1 MAEKESLET
10 QGGTRATSSSPAFE
24 HGTKNGG
31 DNVVAFTVGQVIQN
45 RYKIL
50 GAAPFDQT
58 LFRAKDLQEGRIVAV
73 RPLPSAILS
82 NAREFDFVRLE
93 VNRLRELRHPNLL
106 QLFEFEPND
115 ESPFV
120 TSELANGFSLQ
131 ELLQARRGLA
141 WEEAL
146 NIVQPVSSA
155 LDFISGPRMLSDRI
169 SPRRIFIEVSKS
181 SEERVELLQML
192 VFTWPPF
199 TVKIDPLS
207 LVRAEPLTEST
218 GVSPE
223 PDGVPHVRQL
233 ALLTYELLGGTK
245 LLTSAGSSL
254 GLSPVPGLSEQANAT
269 LASGFTDPDRFRTTS
284 KFLAAI
290 EKAVVDSGE
299 RPTTLAVA
307 KPAGETHGEPVKRSR
322 SAATKGG
329 SPRISAAMLRVGGA
343 ALFVAMAV
351 GAGVIADL
359 MLRKAPSIFQEG
371 PQQEALVLPS
381 PEVERIPKHELV
393 AAPTTQPATVPS
405 KPAPPIV
412 GQIAIKS
419 MSPGSLFEVSGAN
432 RELNRGNAPAVI
444 DNLPVGQYQVRLK
457 HAGWPD
463 YVESVSVQP
472 GATATVDHTFQGI
485 SVELRSDPSG
495 ATIFL
500 DETELGKTPLT
511 VSLPPNPVE
520 LVSRIG
526 ALEPVTKQVTPNPTG
541 KATVEFKHN
550 YGWVLV
556 SSNRRNSEV
565 LIEGFSFGK
574 APILGILPPGR
585 HPVTVRAPGYQDQ
598 TQVVDVQTGKRT
610 SLAVRFRRSMRLAR
624 SSPATAGP
632 PKTAALPETPANARF
647 DTRAGQ

>member
-10 QGGTRATSSSPAFE
+10 EGGTSATSSSPASE
-24 HGTKNGG
+24 NGAKNGG
-31 DNVVAFTVGQVIQN
+31 DKVVTFTVGQVIQN

-50 GAAPFDQT
+50 GAVPFDQT
-58 LFRAKDLQEGRIVAV
+58 LFRAKDLQQGRIVAV
-73 RPLPSAILS
+73 RPLPSTILS
-82 NAREFDFVRLE
+82 DPREFDFVRLE
-93 VNRLRELRHPNLL
+93 VNRLREVRHPNLL

-146 NIVQPVSSA
+146 KIVQPVSSA

-181 SEERVELLQML
+181 SEERAELLQML
-192 VFTWPPF
+192 VFTWPPI

-207 LVRAEPLTEST
+207 LVRAGPLTEST
-218 GVSPE
+218 GVPPE
-223 PDGVPHVRQL
+223 PDRVPHVRQL

-245 LLTSAGSSL
+245 LVTSADSSL
-254 GLSPVPGLSEQANAT
+254 GLGPVPGLSEQANAT
-269 LASGFTDPDRFRTTS
+269 LASGFADPDRFRTTS
-284 KFLAAI
+284 KFLAAM
-290 EKAVVDSGE
+290 EKAVADSGE
-299 RPTTLAVA
+299 RPTTLTVA
-307 KPAGETHGEPVKRSR
+307 KPAQTTDRELVKRSGSAVTKGR
-322 SAATKGG
+322 SA
-329 SPRISAAMLRVGGA
+329 RISTAMLRVGGA
-343 ALFVAMAV
+343 ALFVAMAI

-359 MLRKAPSIFQEG
+359 MLHKAPSIFQG
-371 PQQEALVLPS
+371 PQQEEAVLPS
-381 PEVERIPKHELV
+381 PEVERVPKHEVV
-393 AAPTTQPATVPS
+393 AAPTTVPAKAPS
-405 KPAPPIV
+405 KPAAPIV

-419 MSPGSLFEVSGAN
+419 IPPGSLFEVSGAN

-457 HAGWPD
+457 HSGWPD
-463 YVESVSVQP
+463 YVGSVSVQP

-485 SVELRSDPSG
+485 NVELRSDPSG

-526 ALEPVTKQVTPNPTG
+526 ALEPVSKQVTPDPTG
-541 KATVEFKHN
+541 TAAVEFKHN

-610 SLAVRFRRSMRLAR
+610 SLAIRFRRSMRLA
-624 SSPATAGP
+624 SSPATAVP
-632 PKTAALPETPANARF
+632 PKTAALPETPANE
-647 DTRAGQ
+647 

>member
-146 NIVQPVSSA
+146 QIVQPVSNV
-155 LDFISGPRMLSDRI
+155 LDFISGPRILSDRI
-169 SPRRIFIEVSKS
+169 SPRRIFIEASKS
-181 SEERVELLQML
+181 SEERAELLQML

-207 LVRAEPLTEST
+207 LVRAGPLAEST
-218 GVSPE
+218 GASAE

-233 ALLTYELLGGTK
+233 ALLAYELLGGTK
-245 LLTSAGSSL
+245 LVMSAGSSP

-269 LASGFTDPDRFRTTS
+269 LASGFSDPDQFRTTS
-284 KFLAAI
+284 KFLMAM
-290 EKAVVDSGE
+290 EKAVAASGE
-299 RPTTLAVA
+299 RPTALAVA
-307 KPAGETHGEPVKRSR
+307 KPARETPRELVKRSR
-322 SAATKGG
+322 SAGTKGG
-329 SPRISAAMLRVGGA
+329 SARIPAAILRVVGT
-343 ALFVAMAV
+343 ALFIAMAV

-359 MLRKAPSIFQEG
+359 MLRKAPSIFQG
-371 PQQEALVLPS
+371 PPEEAVVLPS
-381 PEVERIPKHELV
+381 PEVERVPKHDVV
-393 AAPTTQPATVPS
+393 AAPKTQPAKAPS
-405 KPAPPIV
+405 KPLAPIV

-419 MSPGSLFEVSGAN
+419 MPPGSLFEISGAN

-457 HAGWPD
+457 HSGWPD
-463 YVESVSVQP
+463 YVESISVQP

-485 SVELRSDPSG
+485 NVELRSDPSG

-526 ALEPVTKQVTPNPTG
+526 ALEPVSKQVTPDQTG
-541 KATVEFKHN
+541 TAAVEFKHN

-556 SSNRRNSEV
+556 STNRRNSEV

-574 APILGILPPGR
+574 APVLGILPPGR
-585 HPVTVRAPGYQDQ
+585 HPVTVRAQGYQDQ

-610 SLAVRFRRSMRLAR
+610 SLAFRFRRSMRLAR
-624 SSPATAGP
+624 SGPATASP
-632 PKTAALPETPANARF
+632 PKTAALPETH
-647 DTRAGQ
+647 

>member
-31 DNVVAFTVGQVIQN
+31 DNVVAFTVGQEIQN

-93 VNRLRELRHPNLL
+93 INRLRELRHPNLL
-106 QLFEFEPND
+106 QLLEFEPND

-146 NIVQPVSSA
+146 QIVQPVSSA

-181 SEERVELLQML
+181 SEERAELLQML
-192 VFTWPPF
+192 IFTWPPF

-207 LVRAEPLTEST
+207 LVRAGPLAESA
-218 GVSPE
+218 VASAE
-223 PDGVPHVRQL
+223 PDGAPHVRQL

-245 LLTSAGSSL
+245 LVMSTGSSP
-254 GLSPVPGLSEQANAT
+254 GLSPVPGLSEHANAT
-269 LASGFTDPDRFRTTS
+269 LASGFADPDQFRTTS
-284 KFLAAI
+284 KFLTAM
-290 EKAVVDSGE
+290 EKAVAASVE
-299 RPTTLAVA
+299 RPTAFAVA
-307 KPAGETHGEPVKRSR
+307 KPARETPRELAKRSR

-329 SPRISAAMLRVGGA
+329 SARIPAAMLRVGGA

-359 MLRKAPSIFQEG
+359 TLRKAPSIFQG
-371 PQQEALVLPS
+371 PQEEAVVLPG
-381 PEVERIPKHELV
+381 PEVEKVPKRDVV
-393 AAPTTQPATVPS
+393 AAPTTQPAQAPS
-405 KPAPPIV
+405 KPLAPIV

-419 MSPGSLFEVSGAN
+419 MPPGSLFEISGAN
-432 RELNRGNAPAVI
+432 RELNRGSAPAVI

-457 HAGWPD
+457 HSGWPD
-463 YVESVSVQP
+463 YVEAVSVQP

-485 SVELRSDPSG
+485 NVQLRSDPSG

-526 ALEPVTKQVTPNPTG
+526 ALEPVSKQVTPDPAGT
-541 KATVEFKHN
+541 AAVEFKHN

-556 SSNRRNSEV
+556 STNRRNSVV

-574 APILGILPPGR
+574 APVLGILPPGR
-585 HPVTVRAPGYQDQ
+585 HPVTARASGYQDQ

-610 SLAVRFRRSMRLAR
+610 SLAFRFRRSMRLAR
-624 SSPATAGP
+624 SGPATAGP
-632 PKTAALPETPANARF
+632 PKTAALPETP
-647 DTRAGQ
+647 

>member
-1 MAEKESLET
+1 MPEKESLET
-10 QGGTRATSSSPAFE
+10 EGDTRATSSSPASE
-24 HGTKNGG
+24 NGAKNGG

-115 ESPFV
+115 QSPFV
-120 TSELANGFSLQ
+120 TSELANGFSVQ

-141 WEEAL
+141 WEETL
-146 NIVQPVSSA
+146 QIVQPVSSA

-169 SPRRIFIEVSKS
+169 SPKRIFIEVSKS
-181 SEERVELLQML
+181 SEERAELLQML
-192 VFTWPPF
+192 IFTWPPF

-207 LVRAEPLTEST
+207 LIRAGPLAEST
-218 GVSPE
+218 GVSAE
-223 PDGVPHVRQL
+223 PDRIPHVRQL

-245 LLTSAGSSL
+245 LVMSAGSSP
-254 GLSPVPGLSEQANAT
+254 GLSPLPGLSEQANAT
-269 LASGFTDPDRFRTTS
+269 LASGFTDPDQFRTTS
-284 KFLAAI
+284 KFLTAMEKSVAA
-290 EKAVVDSGE
+290 SGE
-299 RPTTLAVA
+299 RPTALAVA
-307 KPAGETHGEPVKRSR
+307 KPARETPKELAKRSR
-322 SAATKGG
+322 PAAPKGG
-329 SPRISAAMLRVGGA
+329 SARISAAMLRVGGA

-359 MLRKAPSIFQEG
+359 MLRKAPSIFQD
-371 PQQEALVLPS
+371 PQEEAVVLPS
-381 PEVERIPKHELV
+381 PEVERVPKRDVV
-393 AAPTTQPATVPS
+393 AAPTTQSAKAPS
-405 KPAPPIV
+405 KPLAPIV

-419 MSPGSLFEVSGAN
+419 MPPGSLFEISGAN
-432 RELNRGNAPAVI
+432 RELNRGNVPAVI
-444 DNLPVGQYQVRLK
+444 DNLPVGQYQIRLK
-457 HAGWPD
+457 HSGWPD
-463 YVESVSVQP
+463 YVESVILQP

-485 SVELRSDPSG
+485 NVELRSDPPG

-526 ALEPVTKQVTPNPTG
+526 ALEPVSKQVTPDPTG
-541 KATVEFKHN
+541 TAAVEFKHN

-556 SSNRRNSEV
+556 STNRRNSEV

-574 APILGILPPGR
+574 APVLGILPPGR
-585 HPVTVRAPGYQDQ
+585 HPVTVRASGYQDQ

-610 SLAVRFRRSMRLAR
+610 SLAFRFRRSMRLAR
-624 SSPATAGP
+624 SGPATASP
-632 PKTAALPETPANARF
+632 PKTAALPETP
-647 DTRAGQ
+647 

>member
-10 QGGTRATSSSPAFE
+10 ESGTSATSSSPVSENGA
-24 HGTKNGG
+24 KNGG
-31 DNVVAFTVGQVIQN
+31 DTVVTFTVGQVIQN

-50 GAAPFDQT
+50 GAVPFDQT

-73 RPLPSAILS
+73 RPLPSTILS
-82 NAREFDFVRLE
+82 DPREFDFVRLE
-93 VNRLRELRHPNLL
+93 VNRLREVRHPNLL
-106 QLFEFEPND
+106 QLFEFEPNG

-120 TSELANGFSLQ
+120 ASELANGFSLQ

-146 NIVQPVSSA
+146 KIVQPVSSA

-181 SEERVELLQML
+181 SEERAELLQML
-192 VFTWPPF
+192 IFTWPPF

-207 LVRAEPLTEST
+207 LVRAGPLTEST

-223 PDGVPHVRQL
+223 PDRVPHVRQL

-245 LLTSAGSSL
+245 LVTSPDSSL
-254 GLSPVPGLSEQANAT
+254 GLGTVPGLSEQANAT
-269 LASGFTDPDRFRTTS
+269 LASGFRDPDRFRTTS
-284 KFLAAI
+284 KFLATM
-290 EKAVVDSGE
+290 EKAVADSGE

-307 KPAGETHGEPVKRSR
+307 KPAQATDRELVKRSGSAVTKGR
-322 SAATKGG
+322 SA
-329 SPRISAAMLRVGGA
+329 RISTAMLKVGGA

-359 MLRKAPSIFQEG
+359 MLHKAPSIFQS
-371 PQQEALVLPS
+371 PQQEADVLPS
-381 PEVERIPKHELV
+381 PEVERVPQHEVV
-393 AAPTTQPATVPS
+393 AASTTEPGKAPS
-405 KPAPPIV
+405 KPAAPIV

-419 MSPGSLFEVSGAN
+419 MPPGSLFEVSGAN

-444 DNLPVGQYQVRLK
+444 DNLSVGQYQVRLK
-457 HAGWPD
+457 HSGWPD

-485 SVELRSDPSG
+485 NVELRSDPSG

-500 DETELGKTPLT
+500 DETQLGKTPLT

-526 ALEPVTKQVTPNPTG
+526 ALEPVSKQVTPDPTG
-541 KATVEFKHN
+541 TAAVEFKHN

-610 SLAVRFRRSMRLAR
+610 SLAIRFRRSMRLA
-624 SSPATAGP
+624 SSPATAVP
-632 PKTAALPETPANARF
+632 PKTAALPETPANE
-647 DTRAGQ
+647 